1 MKKKIIASIL
11 IMSTVLLGSFYF
23 KANFSRSYH
32 HTFAKSTDLGKEN
45 IEGIYLNDEIDS
57 GKIVSKYG
65 KISDFSHDNVL
76 YNYYFLREGIEVA
89 TNKDE
94 NKIIR
99 FIVNDKNLKTEKG
112 IKVGDKKDKI
122 IELYGDNYYSRL
134 EQGTNIIGY
143 VDKEKDYSIEFW
155 IGEEGIIFYRFDYTL
170 MMWIV

>member
-155 IGEEGIIFYRFDYTL
+155 LGEEGIIFYRFDYTF
-170 MMWIV
+170 M